1 MSLLQIKVNG
11 KVRSHQMGVILFI
24 IIIIIIII
32 ITIISFFYQFELLF
46 LNSFLFFY

>member
-11 KVRSHQMGVILFI
+11 KVRSHQMEVILFI

-32 ITIISFFYQFELLF
+32 ITWM
-46 LNSFLFFY
+46 LNWEILVSETI

>member
-32 ITIISFFYQFELLF
+32 ITWMVNWEILVSETI
-46 LNSFLFFY
+46 

>member
-32 ITIISFFYQFELLF
+32 IIT
-46 LNSFLFFY
+46 

>member
-24 IIIIIIII
+24 IIIIIIITWMVNWEI
-32 ITIISFFYQFELLF
+32 LVSETI
-46 LNSFLFFY
+46 

>member
-32 ITIISFFYQFELLF
+32 IITWMVNWEILVSETI
-46 LNSFLFFY
+46 

>member
-24 IIIIIIII
+24 IYYYYYYN
-32 ITIISFFYQFELLF
+32 T
-46 LNSFLFFY
+46 NSKL